1 MKESSENKVNTVVD
15 VIGEI
20 CPIPLIET
28 RKAMN
33 KSRSG
38 EIIEIMGTH
47 DSSKEEIPMAVE
59 SAGSEIVKVF
69 EEEGIWHILIRKK

>member
-1 MKESSENKVNTVVD
+1 MKENNELRADTVVD

-28 RKAMN
+28 RKALN
-33 KSRSG
+33 VSKSG

-59 SAGSEIVKVF
+59 SSGSEVLRVF
-69 EEEGIWHILIRKK
+69 EEEGIWHIFIKKH

>member
-1 MKESSENKVNTVVD
+1 MKENDEIKADSVVD

-28 RKAMN
+28 RKAIN

-59 SAGSEIVKVF
+59 SAGSEIVKIM
-69 EEEGIWHILIRKK
+69 EDEGIWHIFIRKR

>member
-1 MKESSENKVNTVVD
+1 MKKNETITPDRVVD

-28 RKAMN
+28 RKALN
-33 KSRSG
+33 ASKCG

-47 DSSKEEIPMAVE
+47 KPSKKEIPMATKSSGNRIV
-59 SAGSEIVKVF
+59 SVSEDD
-69 EEEGIWHILIRKK
+69 GIWHIFIEKM

>member
-1 MKESSENKVNTVVD
+1 LKENSEIKADTVVD

-20 CPIPLIET
+20 CPIPLIEM

-33 KSRSG
+33 KSRPG
-38 EIIEIMGTH
+38 EIVEIMGTH

-59 SAGSEIVKVF
+59 SAGSEIVKIF
-69 EEEGIWHILIRKK
+69 EDEGIWHILIRKK

>member
-1 MKESSENKVNTVVD
+1 MKGNSEIKVDTVVD

-33 KSRSG
+33 KSKSG
-38 EIIEIMGTH
+38 AIIEIMGTH
-47 DSSKEEIPMAVE
+47 DSSKQEIPMAVE
-59 SAGSEIVKVF
+59 STGSEILEVI
-69 EEEGIWHILIRKK
+69 EEEGIWHIFIKKY

>member
-1 MKESSENKVNTVVD
+1 MKGNSEIKVDMVVD

-33 KSRSG
+33 KSKG
-38 EIIEIMGTH
+38 GAIIEIIGTH
-47 DSSKEEIPMAVE
+47 DSSKEEIPMAVK
-59 SAGSEIVKVF
+59 SSGSEILKVI
-69 EEEGIWHILIRKK
+69 EEEGIWHIFIRK

>member
-1 MKESSENKVNTVVD
+1 MKKNKREEPDKIVD

-28 RKAMN
+28 RKAIKN
-33 KSRSG
+33 SKSG

-47 DSSKEEIPMAVE
+47 QPSKKEIPIAIE
-59 SAGSEIVKVF
+59 ASGNRLIKVF
-69 EEEGIWHILIRKK
+69 EEDDIWHIIIEKG